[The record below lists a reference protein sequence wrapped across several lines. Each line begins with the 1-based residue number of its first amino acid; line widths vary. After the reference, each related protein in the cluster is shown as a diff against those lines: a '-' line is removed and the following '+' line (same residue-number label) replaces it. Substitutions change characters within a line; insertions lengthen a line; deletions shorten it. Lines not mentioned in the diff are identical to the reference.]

1 MSESLNKLIETS
13 LKMIETAKSML
24 QSCQLKKKKVYST
37 SRFVSS
43 FFLRRSW
50 EMFESFLIFIK
61 ENRIIDSA
69 VLLRSLLEMG
79 ISLGYIFAKDADE
92 TENEIRALT
101 YQLDGDRQQLKLT
114 NSNLEGFK
122 EFDSNIEAWRD
133 ELKERIR
140 MIEGKLKDKYEK
152 EEWDLPNI
160 EQRAI
165 LSESDVLKKV
175 YNQSYRDL
183 SSIEHHN
190 MLFGQH
196 YVDSKKCEPIEE
208 IKHLEHYSQ
217 LKPSVSLFI
226 FRIVFIEILSVFND
240 VFKLNW
246 DKQLTELRKLQNEEY
261 GLLKD

>member
-1 MSESLNKLIETS
+1 MFESLNKLIETS
-13 LKMIETAKSML
+13 LKMIDIAKGML
-24 QSCQLKKKKVYST
+24 QSCQLKKSKVYST
-37 SRFVSS
+37 SRFVVS

-50 EMFESFLIFIK
+50 EMFESFLILIK

-79 ISLGYIFAKDADE
+79 ISLGYIFAKDIDE

-101 YQLDGDRQQLKLT
+101 YQLDGDRQQLKLI

-122 EFDSNIEAWRD
+122 EFDSNIEARRD
-133 ELKERIR
+133 ELKEQIR
-140 MIEGKLKDKYEK
+140 MIEGVLKDKYGK
-152 EEWDLPNI
+152 EEWELPKI

-165 LSESDVLKKV
+165 LSRSDVLKKA

-208 IKHLEHYSQ
+208 IRHLDHFPQ
-217 LKPSVSLFI
+217 LKPAVSLFL
-226 FRIVFIEILSVFND
+226 FRIVFIEIMGVFND
-240 VFKLNW
+240 VFQLNW
-246 DKQLTELRKLQNEEY
+246 NKQVAEIRKFQDKEY
-261 GLLKD
+261 RLLKD